1 MKQVKQTASD
11 KAALKIIQA
20 KCKDIQGPTDEIDR
34 HFLNKQIK
42 AQSEKW
48 DAEGHFLE
56 FEQAL
61 DTLDLISDALPD
73 DPKLSNALNGL
84 HGNFDKLYQASKLKL
99 LAEVT

>member
-11 KAALKIIQA
+11 KATLKVIQA
-20 KCKDIQGPTDEIDR
+20 KCKGIHGPTDEIDR

-84 HGNFDKLYQASKLKL
+84 HGSFNKIYQASKLKL
-99 LAEVT
+99 LAEMA